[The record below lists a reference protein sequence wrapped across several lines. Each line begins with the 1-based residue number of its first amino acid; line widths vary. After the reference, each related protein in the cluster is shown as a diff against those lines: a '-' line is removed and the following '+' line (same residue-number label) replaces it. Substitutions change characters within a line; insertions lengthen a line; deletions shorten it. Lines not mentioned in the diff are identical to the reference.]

1 MESANHPIPPLQAVF
16 DGARRF
22 GLTDAEVWQTFD
34 ESMAEAGP
42 DATISDYV
50 HELTGELAR
59 RILHKQR
66 RTSEARPGRP
76 RTVGRPSGASG

>member
-1 MESANHPIPPLQAVF
+1 MESAYHPIPPLQAVF

-22 GLTDAEVWQTFD
+22 GLTDAEIWQTFD
-34 ESMAEAGP
+34 ESLAEAGP
-42 DATISDYV
+42 DATMSDYV

-66 RTSEARPGRP
+66 RTSEARPGRA
-76 RTVGRPSGASG
+76 RSVGRPSGASG

>member
-34 ESMAEAGP
+34 DSMAEAGP

-59 RILHKQR
+59 RILNKQR

-76 RTVGRPSGASG
+76 RSVGRPSGASG

>member
-1 MESANHPIPPLQAVF
+1 MESADHGIPPLQAVF

-34 ESMAEAGP
+34 ESLAESGP
-42 DATISDYV
+42 DATMSDYV
-50 HELTGELAR
+50 EELTGELAR

-66 RTSEARPGRP
+66 RTSEAPPGRP
-76 RTVGRPSGASG
+76 RSLGRPSGASG